1 MKIRSFQKLCLIA
14 LATAT
19 LSLTMPAIAQDG
31 MPGGGMQGGGGPGRG
46 MGMGRGVRGTV
57 TAINGKQVSIKTDE
71 GDVYTVI
78 TGDNTRLF
86 KDREQAA
93 ITDIHVGDM
102 LMAGGE
108 VDAQAK
114 TVGAA
119 FVAIVDAEQ
128 VRKMREQL
136 GKTWISGKIT
146 GIEDTKITIMRMD
159 GVSQTIAVD
168 ENTSFHKRRDSI
180 TMADIKVGDPVNAR
194 GALKDGVFVAAQLG
208 IGGMAGGMGPGGF
221 GGPGGP
227 GGHGDHHAPD
237 NTAPQQP

>member
-1 MKIRSFQKLCLIA
+1 MKIRSFNRLCLIA
-14 LATAT
+14 LASAT
-19 LSLTMPAIAQDG
+19 LSLTLPAIAQDG
-31 MPGGGMQGGGGPGRG
+31 PPGGMQGGGMQGGGG

-57 TAINGKQVSIKTDE
+57 TAIHGKQATIKTDE

-78 TGDNTRLF
+78 TGDNTRVF

-93 ITDIHVGDM
+93 VTDIHVGDM

-128 VRKMREQL
+128 VKKMHEQL

-146 GIEDTKITIMRMD
+146 GIEDTKITVMRMD

-208 IGGMAGGMGPGGF
+208 IGGMPGGMGPGG
-221 GGPGGP
+221 PGH
-227 GGHGDHHAPD
+227 GGHHAEGS
-237 NTAPQQP
+237 TAPQQP